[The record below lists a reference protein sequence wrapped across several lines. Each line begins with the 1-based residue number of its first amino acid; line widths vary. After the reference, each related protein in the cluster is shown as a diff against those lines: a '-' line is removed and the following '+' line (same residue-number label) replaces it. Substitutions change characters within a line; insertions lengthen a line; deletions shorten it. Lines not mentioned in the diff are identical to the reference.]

1 MIAWYRD
8 QSGRLIKTEFEP
20 CFDNLFDSP
29 IHSHILGT
37 MDDNGSD
44 HGENENEIRIE
55 RPNDPPMRTLHE
67 YLQPP
72 RNSAPSCIVFPPQG
86 NNFNFKPS
94 MIPMLPKFH
103 GVESENPYLHIK
115 EFEEVSATF
124 HDQTC
129 SEEIVRLK
137 LFLSP

>member
-1 MIAWYRD
+1 MIAWYSD

-20 CFDNLFDSP
+20 CFDNLFDSLV
-29 IHSHILGT
+29 HSHILST
-37 MDDNGSD
+37 MEDNGSD

-55 RPNDPPMRTLHE
+55 RPNDPPMRTLRE

-94 MIPMLPKFH
+94 MIPLLPKFH

-115 EFEEVSATF
+115 EFKYVP
-124 HDQTC
+124 
-129 SEEIVRLK
+129 
-137 LFLSP
+137 LFMTKPVVKK